1 MQPTDPARLNAR
13 LDPASARR
21 LAELSIGTGKT
32 VSEVVREA
40 IGVYHAQMVAAR
52 KGPARLIALAGTLTS
67 GRNDLSTR
75 FKALLDDSIAAKVGR
90 AGPTGAEGAA
100 RSSGRANAAPPAPP
114 APPARP
120 ARTAG
125 APRKT

>member
-1 MQPTDPARLNAR
+1 MKPSDRARLNAR
-13 LDPASARR
+13 LDPASAQR

-40 IGVYHAQMVAAR
+40 IGVYHAQVVAAR
-52 KGPARLIALAGTLTS
+52 KRPARLIALAGTLTS

-90 AGPTGAEGAA
+90 AGLTGTEGAA
-100 RSSGRANAAPPAPP
+100 RSAPRAPAAPPAPP
-114 APPARP
+114 ARHARS
-120 ARTAG
+120 AG